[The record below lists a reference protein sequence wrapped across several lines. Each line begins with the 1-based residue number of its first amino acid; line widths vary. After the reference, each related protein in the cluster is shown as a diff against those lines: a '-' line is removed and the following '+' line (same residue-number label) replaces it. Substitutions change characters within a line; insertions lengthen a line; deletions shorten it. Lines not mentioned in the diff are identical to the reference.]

1 MYNHNQQINYPNHYS
16 GASDVNHAVAPVDPI
31 ADSQGVSYDDT
42 HSFENGDA
50 VGNYTGVAS
59 AIDAGMAYAAD
70 SNTADQLTLSFGGQV
85 YVFDTVTAEKVS
97 PFCYLID
104 F

>member
-16 GASDVNHAVAPVDPI
+16 DGADVNHAAAPVDPI
-31 ADSQGVSYDDT
+31 ADSQGVSYDES
-42 HSFENGDA
+42 HSFENGDG
-50 VGNYTGVAS
+50 VGYNTGVAS
-59 AIDAGMAYAAD
+59 AIDAGMSYAGD

-97 PFCYLID
+97 PFY
-104 F
+104 FVFEF